1 MLSGKLAILIFAA
14 IISLHYNI
22 YKNWVKLATFKISY
36 IN

>member
-14 IISLHYNI
+14 IISLHYNT
-22 YKNWVKLATFKISY
+22 YKNRVRLAHFKISY